1 MVKKK
6 VLIIGGCGYIGTRLY
21 NHLKEE
27 YDVSTIDTE
36 WFGNFCN
43 PDNLNK
49 DMNSINDGD
58 LIDKSVVILL
68 AGHSSVKMCENNM
81 MSTLRNNVVN
91 FAELLGK
98 IDDEQ
103 LFIYASSS
111 SVYGDTGAR
120 VVDESYSKF
129 KPNNFYDLSKHEID
143 SYAESSSK
151 TYFGLRF
158 GTVNGYSPNLR
169 NDIMI
174 NAMTYNA
181 IENKKIFCFNPEVN
195 RPILGIYDL
204 CRAVKTI
211 IEKGNES
218 NKGMYN
224 LASFNSNAKDI
235 ASGVAKVTGAEL
247 VISDKPPEII
257 TNVKLQA
264 KAYDFLINP
273 EKFEKEFD
281 FEFEETVESITKS
294 LVDNYNAMNMGNRSD
309 ARIYR
314 NK

>member
-1 MVKKK
+1 MVKKN

-21 NHLKEE
+21 NYLKDQ
-27 YDVSTIDTE
+27 YNVSTIDTE
-36 WFGNFCN
+36 WYGNYTN
-43 PDNLNK
+43 SNNIKK
-49 DMNSINDGD
+49 DMKSISDVD
-58 LIDKSVVILL
+58 LLDKSVVILL

-81 MSTLRNNVVN
+81 MSTLKNNVVN
-91 FAELLGK
+91 FAELLDK
-98 IDDEQ
+98 IDDDQ
-103 LFIYASSS
+103 LFLYASSS
-111 SVYGDTGAR
+111 SVYGDTGSR

-143 SYAESSSK
+143 SYAELSNK

-195 RPILGIYDL
+195 RPILGISDL
-204 CRAVKTI
+204 CRAVRTI
-211 IEKGNES
+211 IEKGNKS
-218 NKGMYN
+218 NKGIYN

-235 ASGVAKVTGAEL
+235 ASEVAKVTGAEL

-264 KAYDFLINP
+264 KAYDFLINSK
-273 EKFEKEFD
+273 KFEKEFD

-294 LVDNYNAMNMGNRSD
+294 LVEKYDSMNMGNRSD
-309 ARIYR
+309 VRIYR